1 VTLLRA
7 TTTPLAALGFISL
20 TQVPYTGVGD
30 LFFTIF
36 FILALFVVSASIAYV
51 VTYGN
56 ITERAKALVFG
67 TPVLYA
73 DETMTPGERAQYA
86 QSTMVLSGEFDPRV
100 PALNNR
106 PVAPTYFS
114 NVPKAIENT
123 AAILSM
129 NNHDDAIA
137 DEIAQGLTNVSR
149 AIKDHKLGI
158 TTTTATDTTAIS
170 QSFQALEARIEVAA
184 RAREVVIGQD
194 GVHLIA
200 TAADGNDDNA
210 LRILEQVIE
219 VAREWQPTHEGTWLS
234 ISGNKVREILFSTYL
249 SMVPAFV
256 RWIAH
261 GEGKKVFS
269 LIRILNH
276 QGHSVSDF
284 LRATVHELDA
294 VYRFRTER
302 MGHADLTVL
311 DATKTWKRVTLE
323 KVIAAIVSALDE
335 SYASPYIA
343 GKLALSKALQ
353 ASEEDAKSDDNKL
366 MLRDVIGR

>member
-1 VTLLRA
+1 
-7 TTTPLAALGFISL
+7 
-20 TQVPYTGVGD
+20 VPYTGVGD

-219 VAREWQPTHEGTWLS
+219 VAREWQPTHEGTWP
-234 ISGNKVREILFSTYL
+234 KVSTL
-249 SMVPAFV
+249 PPSAIPAFAG
-256 RWIAH
+256 RST
-261 GEGKKVFS
+261 GGLSRS
-269 LIRILNH
+269 LK
-276 QGHSVSDF
+276 
-284 LRATVHELDA
+284 
-294 VYRFRTER
+294 RTR
-302 MGHADLTVL
+302 S
-311 DATKTWKRVTLE
+311 R
-323 KVIAAIVSALDE
+323 
-335 SYASPYIA
+335 
-343 GKLALSKALQ
+343 LSKPSRNACGMRTFTP
-353 ASEEDAKSDDNKL
+353 SS
-366 MLRDVIGR
+366 